1 LLERKI
7 ILLLK
12 NELRQIEKVFYI
24 YFYIEKEKKKANM
37 AEK

>member
-12 NELRQIEKVFYI
+12 NELRQIEKVL
-24 YFYIEKEKKKANM
+24 FYIEKEKKKANM